1 MKKEITSILC
11 AAAITCSAG
20 AANVSNF
27 SDVRPS
33 DWYHNAVNY
42 VCENGLMNGT
52 SDTAFS
58 PNATTSRGMIVTILY
73 RLAGSPDMPE
83 SNWGYPYADVDTN
96 AYYSAPVYW
105 ARMNDLVTGYSD
117 TQFGPNDAITREQ
130 LTAILYRY
138 AQLSGKD
145 TDQTADLSGYT
156 DSVTISAWAPQAL
169 KWAVGSGLISGT
181 GTHTLSPRGTA
192 TRAQIAVILQNFCK

>member
-1 MKKEITSILC
+1 MAE
-11 AAAITCSAG
+11 G
-20 AANVSNF
+20 A
-27 SDVRPS
+27 
-33 DWYHNAVNY
+33 W
-42 VCENGLMNGT
+42 
-52 SDTAFS
+52 
-58 PNATTSRGMIVTILY
+58 
-73 RLAGSPDMPE
+73 
-83 SNWGYPYADVDTN
+83 YADAISWAAGEGIVSGYGDT
-96 AYYSAPVYW
+96 
-105 ARMNDLVTGYSD
+105 
-117 TQFGPNDAITREQ
+117 FGPNDPITREQ
-130 LTAILYRY
+130 LAAILYRY